1 MTGRH
6 KIPALTLQ
14 IIIKRLEVGPPITMD
29 EMTVIG
35 LEALEESPDSNVRFC
50 LEPGATGLFG
60 S

>member
-50 LEPGATGLFG
+50 LATGG
-60 S
+60 A